1 MIWKEEYKEN
11 TKTQK
16 ENTNTYKQTD
26 KMSVVQPSAEIKPI
40 IEKTAT
46 FVAKHGDAM
55 EQKILSQDKSS
66 SKLSFLHPQDP
77 LNPYYRQLVLQLR
90 ESAAQKSSSETASST
105 AEQGK
110 SAVSAA
116 EQSAGAKTEQDKGTK
131 SVPAQTQPIKP
142 PAKDRF
148 TMNPPNLSPYE
159 M

>member
-1 MIWKEEYKEN
+1 
-11 TKTQK
+11 
-16 ENTNTYKQTD
+16 
-26 KMSVVQPSAEIKPI
+26 MSIVQPSAEIKPI

-90 ESAAQKSSSETASST
+90 EGASQKPPAETEKPTTGQSSSVA
-105 AEQGK
+105 AP
-110 SAVSAA
+110 AA
-116 EQSAGAKTEQDKGTK
+116 EQSGTTEKEQTTAKAEQDKATK